1 MIKEQQVLNEFFISE
16 NKKLNKIV
24 EEQKEKLS
32 KLTDAIES
40 LVIENIKMA
49 RILSE
54 NWQKN

>member
-1 MIKEQQVLNEFFISE
+1 MIKEQQVLNEFFISDK
-16 NKKLNKIV
+16 KKLKKTV
-24 EEQKEKLS
+24 QEQIEKLS
-32 KLTDAIES
+32 KLTNAIES

>member
-16 NKKLNKIV
+16 NKKLNKTV

-32 KLTDAIES
+32 MLTNAIES

>member
-16 NKKLNKIV
+16 NKKLNKTV
-24 EEQKEKLS
+24 QEQKEKLS
-32 KLTDAIES
+32 KLKDAIET

>member
-16 NKKLNKIV
+16 NKKLNKTV

>member
-1 MIKEQQVLNEFFISE
+1 MIEEQEVLNKFFISE
-16 NKKLNKIV
+16 NKKLNKTV

-32 KLTDAIES
+32 KLTNAIES

>member
-16 NKKLNKIV
+16 NKKLNKTV
-24 EEQKEKLS
+24 QEQKEKLS
-32 KLTDAIES
+32 KLTNAIES

>member
-16 NKKLNKIV
+16 NKKLNKTV

-32 KLTDAIES
+32 KLTNAIET